1 MVIQR
6 YFKLS
11 TALFKSDI
19 LCHSTSLSGGS
30 VLSGPLVRPRP
41 SRSGHLWC
49 TKILIFN
56 KERIWRMPIEAFKSF
71 RYIGQLKHRNKVI
84 ANGGQLE
91 SVLKDALYRPERDSE
106 SLNLEKGK
114 ERVTPLFDSYFM
126 THIL

>member
-1 MVIQR
+1 
-6 YFKLS
+6 
-11 TALFKSDI
+11 
-19 LCHSTSLSGGS
+19 
-30 VLSGPLVRPRP
+30 
-41 SRSGHLWC
+41 
-49 TKILIFN
+49 
-56 KERIWRMPIEAFKSF
+56 MPIEAFKSF

-114 ERVTPLFDSYFM
+114 ERVIRVSYDSYNM